1 MGYPPRYGRP
11 SDETARGLAV
21 IALLA
26 VGLVIG
32 AVVTLV
38 TVLDPPAPMRS
49 ASATGGA
56 AHSEE
61 EVRRSVQPV
70 LDAYSSG
77 SYGDFWD
84 LWSTDAKGLIS
95 REDYIRLFQ
104 LCPQLTD
111 DATSTGA
118 SPADPSAA
126 GPSADPSSTG
136 LPSGGAAFTIASV
149 TVHGDDATVQAIR
162 SGTATGFGFRF
173 EEGSWRYAPSPEEL
187 EEYRTKTA
195 DQMAQERRGAG
206 LCGAAVPDPAGPS
219 SGPASGPSPDPA
231 DPSADPSSNP
241 ADPSSGPSSNGP
253 SSDPAGPSPG
263 PSSKGPFPD
272 PADPS
277 SGRTGPTSDPATST
291 PASGVTPDVFTPAP
305 DPSSSP
311 AGSVRDPERDPAA
324 PSSDPTS
331 APPAQE
337 S

>member
-32 AVVTLV
+32 AVVTMV

-49 ASATGGA
+49 ASATAGA

-84 LWSTDAKGLIS
+84 LWSTDAKGLIG
-95 REDYIRLFQ
+95 REDYIRLFR
-104 LCPQLTD
+104 LCPQPTD
-111 DATSTGA
+111 GATSTGA
-118 SPADPSAA
+118 PPADPSA
-126 GPSADPSSTG
+126 DPASTG
-136 LPSGGAAFTIASV
+136 LPSGGAAFTIDSV

-173 EEGSWRYAPSPEEL
+173 EEGSWRYAPSPEER

-195 DQMAQERRGAG
+195 DQIALERRGAG
-206 LCGAAVPDPAGPS
+206 LCGATVPDPADPANPSPGPVPGS
-219 SGPASGPSPDPA
+219 SPDPA
-231 DPSADPSSNP
+231 DPSSA
-241 ADPSSGPSSNGP
+241 PSSNGP
-253 SSDPAGPSPG
+253 SPG
-263 PSSKGPFPD
+263 

-277 SGRTGPTSDPATST
+277 EGRTGPTSDPAAST
-291 PASGVTPDVFTPAP
+291 PASGATPDVFTPAP
-305 DPSSSP
+305 DPSSPPS
-311 AGSVRDPERDPAA
+311 GSVRDPERDPAA
-324 PSSDPTS
+324 PSSDPAS

>member
-32 AVVTLV
+32 AVVTMV

-84 LWSTDAKGLIS
+84 LWSTDAKELIG
-95 REDYIRLFQ
+95 REDYIRLFR
-104 LCPQLTD
+104 LCPQPTD

-118 SPADPSAA
+118 PPAD
-126 GPSADPSSTG
+126 PSADPSSTG
-136 LPSGGAAFTIASV
+136 LPSGGAAFTIDSV

-162 SGTATGFGFRF
+162 SGTATGFGFHF
-173 EEGSWRYAPSPEEL
+173 EEGSWRYAPSPEER

-195 DQMAQERRGAG
+195 DQIALERRGAG
-206 LCGAAVPDPAGPS
+206 LCGAAVPDPAN
-219 SGPASGPSPDPA
+219 PADPSPDPA
-231 DPSADPSSNP
+231 DPSAGPSSNP
-241 ADPSSGPSSNGP
+241 ADPSSAPSSNGSSSGPADPPTGPPSNGP
-253 SSDPAGPSPG
+253 SSDPA
-263 PSSKGPFPD
+263 
-272 PADPS
+272 DPS
-277 SGRTGPTSDPATST
+277 EGRTGPTSDPAASA
-291 PASGVTPDVFTPAP
+291 PASGATPDVFTPAP
-305 DPSSSP
+305 DPSSPP

>member
-32 AVVTLV
+32 AVVTMV

-84 LWSTDAKGLIS
+84 LWSTDAKGLIG
-95 REDYIRLFQ
+95 REDYIRLFR
-104 LCPQLTD
+104 LCPQPTD
-111 DATSTGA
+111 DATSTD
-118 SPADPSAA
+118 PFTAD
-126 GPSADPSSTG
+126 PSADPSSAG
-136 LPSGGAAFTIASV
+136 LPSGGAAFTIDSV
-149 TVHGDDATVQAIR
+149 TVHGDDATVRAIR

-173 EEGSWRYAPSPEEL
+173 EEGSWRYTPSPEER

-195 DQMAQERRGAG
+195 DQIALERRGAG
-206 LCGAAVPDPAGPS
+206 LCGAAVPDPADSANPSPGPVPGS
-219 SGPASGPSPDPA
+219 SPDP
-231 DPSADPSSNP
+231 SAGPSSNP

-253 SSDPAGPSPG
+253 SSDPADPSA
-263 PSSKGPFPD
+263 GPFSNAPSRD

-277 SGRTGPTSDPATST
+277 GERTGPTSDPA
-291 PASGVTPDVFTPAP
+291 ASTPDVFTPAP
-305 DPSSSP
+305 DPSSPP
-311 AGSVRDPERDPAA
+311 AGSVSDPEREPAA
-324 PSSDPTS
+324 PSSDPAS

>member
-32 AVVTLV
+32 AVVTMV

-49 ASATGGA
+49 ASATAGA

-84 LWSTDAKGLIS
+84 LWSTDAKGLIG
-95 REDYIRLFQ
+95 REDYIRLFR
-104 LCPQLTD
+104 LCPQPTD
-111 DATSTGA
+111 GATSTGA
-118 SPADPSAA
+118 PPADPSA
-126 GPSADPSSTG
+126 DPASTG
-136 LPSGGAAFTIASV
+136 LPSGGAAFTIDSV

-173 EEGSWRYAPSPEEL
+173 EEGSWRYAPSPEER

-195 DQMAQERRGAG
+195 DQIALERRGAG
-206 LCGAAVPDPAGPS
+206 LCGATVPDPADLANPSPGPVPGS
-219 SGPASGPSPDPA
+219 SPDPA
-231 DPSADPSSNP
+231 DPSSA
-241 ADPSSGPSSNGP
+241 PSSNGP
-253 SSDPAGPSPG
+253 SPG
-263 PSSKGPFPD
+263 

-277 SGRTGPTSDPATST
+277 EGRTGPTSDPAAST
-291 PASGVTPDVFTPAP
+291 PASGATPDVFTPAP
-305 DPSSSP
+305 DPSSPPS
-311 AGSVRDPERDPAA
+311 GSVRDPERDPAA
-324 PSSDPTS
+324 PSSDPAS

>member
-32 AVVTLV
+32 AVVTMV

-84 LWSTDAKGLIS
+84 LWSTDAKGLIG
-95 REDYIRLFQ
+95 REDYIRLFR
-104 LCPQLTD
+104 LCPQPTD

-118 SPADPSAA
+118 TSTGAPPADPF
-126 GPSADPSSTG
+126 ADPASTG
-136 LPSGGAAFTIASV
+136 LPSGGAAFTIDSV

-173 EEGSWRYAPSPEEL
+173 EEGSWRYAPSPEER

-195 DQMAQERRGAG
+195 DQIALERRGAG
-206 LCGAAVPDPAGPS
+206 LCGAAVPDAADPANPS
-219 SGPASGPSPDPA
+219 PDPVPGSSPDPA
-231 DPSADPSSNP
+231 DPSAGPSSNP
-241 ADPSSGPSSNGP
+241 ADPSSAPSSNGP
-253 SSDPAGPSPG
+253 SPG
-263 PSSKGPFPD
+263 

-277 SGRTGPTSDPATST
+277 EGRTGPTSDPAAST
-291 PASGVTPDVFTPAP
+291 PASGATPDVFTPAP
-305 DPSSSP
+305 DPSSPPS
-311 AGSVRDPERDPAA
+311 GSVRDPAA